1 MNLAVVL
8 RLRSNPAEAREKDE
22 DAYAGISEYFG
33 PEHPF
38 ALTAATNLASD
49 MVIAG
54 YLRQGRDLGEKLL
67 KISHQVRGESHPD
80 TLAIAANLSLDREA
94 CGEREAAEELREDT
108 LRRYRQTLSMEHP
121 IARVAANRGRVNVD
135 IEPY

>member
-1 MNLAVVL
+1 VVL
-8 RLRSNPAEAREKDE
+8 RLRSNPTEAREQDE

-33 PEHPF
+33 AEHPF

-49 MVIAG
+49 MAIAG
-54 YLRQGRDLGEKLL
+54 YLHEGRDLGEKLL
-67 KISHQVRGESHPD
+67 AISRRERGESHPD

-94 CGEREAAEELREDT
+94 CGDHESAEELREDT
-108 LRRYRQTLSMEHP
+108 LLRYQQTLSMEHP
-121 IARVAANRGRVNVD
+121 IARIAANRGRVNVD